1 MTFNNKVIT
10 INVISVVANSC
21 QRCAENDFEMSIRIN
36 LDMELARKKMSL
48 TELSQR
54 VGVSMTNLSLLK
66 TGKVKAIRFS
76 TLEAICQALDCQPGD
91 LLEHVLDQSQ
101 GDQR

>member
-1 MTFNNKVIT
+1 
-10 INVISVVANSC
+10 
-21 QRCAENDFEMSIRIN
+21 
-36 LDMELARKKMSL
+36 MELARKKMSL